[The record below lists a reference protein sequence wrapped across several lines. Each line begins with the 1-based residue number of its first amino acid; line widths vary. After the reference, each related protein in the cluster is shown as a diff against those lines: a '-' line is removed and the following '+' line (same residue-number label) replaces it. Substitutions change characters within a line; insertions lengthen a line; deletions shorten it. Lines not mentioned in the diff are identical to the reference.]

1 MAFQIICKHFHKI
14 VLLLITC
21 FILLEIHHLFTL
33 LKMGNRGNFDCAYL
47 KGIKAIVLFYN

>member
-1 MAFQIICKHFHKI
+1 MAFQIIGKHFHKI

-33 LKMGNRGNFDCAYL
+33 LKMGNRRNFDCAYL